1 MLQMLRGREVA
12 TSFLEGATRRLV
24 RHALNE
30 PELVDAL
37 KPI

>member
-1 MLQMLRGREVA
+1 LLRNRDIAVE
-12 TSFLEGATRRLV
+12 FPEDATRRLV

-30 PELVDAL
+30 PELLDAL